1 MLARKGARS
10 GRVTC
15 IPAGLELGDLIR
27 LGLAGQLAHEVAAID
42 GLPTGLTQTATWA
55 RPGEIKNGCT
65 TKAAR
70 VTKESA
76 AGNRSLLF
84 LGVLCLASFAPW
96 W

>member
-1 MLARKGARS
+1 LARKGARS
-10 GRVTC
+10 GRATC
-15 IPAGLELGDLIR
+15 SRAGLELGDLIR

-42 GLPTGLTQTATWA
+42 GLPAG
-55 RPGEIKNGCT
+55 IKNGCT